1 MTIRFWNLPKSSNR
15 LNDIFMDT
23 SSLKADPLS
32 RRTIDYLA
40 QAKDFFVNLWDRIYG
55 FFASYHWKEILLN
68 IKLISL
74 IISLIFA
81 GLIFFLLVKI
91 NARGRLQRAVA
102 QDKSAPQISDKKIV
116 KKWRKIEKKLVS
128 NLEANYKLAILEADG
143 LFESILGLLGY
154 GAEAKITNL
163 EEIKELKKIKN
174 NIVENSG
181 FKITREE
188 AEKVIGTYKKGLKD
202 LGII

>member
-1 MTIRFWNLPKSSNR
+1 
-15 LNDIFMDT
+15 MDT